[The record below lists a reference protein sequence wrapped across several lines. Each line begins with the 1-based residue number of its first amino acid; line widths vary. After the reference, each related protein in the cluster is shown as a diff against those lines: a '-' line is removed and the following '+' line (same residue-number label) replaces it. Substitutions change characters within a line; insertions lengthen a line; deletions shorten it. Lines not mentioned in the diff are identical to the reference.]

1 MQIIVSNMLV
11 LKDAPSELRQTLS
24 ERLRM
29 PNPKWLE
36 NERMG
41 RWNGETPQTLKFYE
55 TSADGDFVIPRGYAR
70 QLILTCRRRNIE
82 HEIIDLRR
90 ELAPVE
96 FDFRGRLRPYQIRAA
111 EKLLSKDF
119 GTVSFPT
126 GSGKTVLAL
135 YLVSERKQPAIVV
148 VHTRELAFQWTER
161 IVEFLNIPVEEIG
174 LVGGGKN
181 QVGERFTVA
190 TVQTLYKCAEQVSKK
205 IGYLIVDECH
215 RAPSRTF
222 TEAVT
227 AFDCKYMLGLSAT
240 PWRRDKLSKLI
251 FWHLGDLHYKLE
263 RAELMESGDVLPA
276 EVFVR
281 ETEFKP
287 YHDPSMEYTQM
298 LAELVA
304 DDDRNRL
311 IAADVAKEA
320 REGSG
325 VCLVLSDRKAH
336 CETLQALLKYRHHI
350 VAELLTGDL
359 SIAERQQVLERLKNG
374 EFKVLVATGQL
385 MGEGFDCRDLTTLF
399 LTTPIRFKGRVLQYL
414 GRVLRPAPDKSE
426 ARVYDYVDIHVEPL
440 MAAARERM
448 GVFRTAS
455 RPPVRQALE
464 KASQP
469 ETTKGEDG

>member
-1 MQIIVSNMLV
+1 MKIIVSNMLY
-11 LKDAPSELRQTLS
+11 LKDAPSDLRQTLS
-24 ERLRM
+24 ERLQM

-70 QLILTCRRRNIE
+70 QLILTCRSRNIE
-82 HEIIDLRR
+82 HEIMDRRR
-90 ELAPVE
+90 ELAPVK
-96 FDFRGRLRPYQIRAA
+96 FDFRGSLRPYQIQAA
-111 EKLLSKDF
+111 EKLFSKDF

-135 YLVSERKQPAIVV
+135 YLVSRRKQPAIVV
-148 VHTRELAFQWTER
+148 VHTRELAFQWTEK
-161 IVEFLNIPVEEIG
+161 IVEFLDIPEEEIG
-174 LVGGGKN
+174 MVGGGKN

-227 AFDCKYMLGLSAT
+227 AFDSKYMLGLSAT

-287 YHDPSMEYTQM
+287 YHDASTEYTQM

-311 IAADVAKEA
+311 IAEDVAKEA
-320 REGSG
+320 REGFG

-359 SIAERQQVLERLKNG
+359 SPAERQQVLERLKNG
-374 EFKVLVATGQL
+374 EFKVLIATGQL
-385 MGEGFDCRDLTTLF
+385 IGEGFDCRDLTTLF

-455 RPPVRQALE
+455 RPPVRQATQT
-464 KASQP
+464 APQP
-469 ETTKGEDG
+469 EATKGEDG